1 MEGGGI
7 GRSEEHCPLNSLSGV
22 NLLSS
27 QPLWL
32 LLLYYNQREL
42 WSLRFTCQIF
52 LEEEENVGLFRV
64 RLFSLLFLINSL
76 SSKSFRKVIN
86 PIFSNLA
93 FHLAGVEG
101 AKTLDRERR
110 MESAVFW
117 RHK

>member
-52 LEEEENVGLFRV
+52 LEEEGNVGPFRV

-76 SSKSFRKVIN
+76 SSKSFRKVICFYISLKFDCDYKN
-86 PIFSNLA
+86 PIFSNVA

-101 AKTLDRERR
+101 AKT
-110 MESAVFW
+110 
-117 RHK
+117 